1 MTYFLTND
9 LLFDP
14 VTYFFDPVT
23 YFFDPVTYFLTQ

>member
-1 MTYFLTND
+1 MTYFFDPVTYFLTHD

-23 YFFDPVTYFLTQ
+23 YFLTQ

>member
-1 MTYFLTND
+1 MTYFLRND